1 MTISCSVFL
10 QGAPS
15 VMIDGVLSRPL
26 FYDFVVGEGARK
38 SETYLKQ
45 VKRCTTLEY

>member
-26 FYDFVVGEGARK
+26 FYFVVGEGARK